1 VLSLRS
7 TAKRKR
13 RFCAR
18 GKYPVNPSP
27 QAVKEHCSWLV
38 AGHDYVPADGPRAA
52 ELLRGR
58 RTALCSSKSAGR
70 PRRGGGD
77 CGGVDRHHRRLRICR
92 LSTEARRHSES
103 PWQEPRPATAPPWLA
118 GSASRSC
125 NDDGSPMAVRVA
137 VRSAPSPTEEPA
149 AASPNPAM
157 RNRSPGNGTRS
168 RITTGPGSESGN
180 ASFSNARSTA
190 ASDLA

>member
-1 VLSLRS
+1 MQMLSLSLRS

-77 CGGVDRHHRRLRICR
+77 CGGELIDTIERLWRFC
-92 LSTEARRHSES
+92 LSTEARRHH
-103 PWQEPRPATAPPWLA
+103 Q
-118 GSASRSC
+118 
-125 NDDGSPMAVRVA
+125 
-137 VRSAPSPTEEPA
+137 
-149 AASPNPAM
+149 
-157 RNRSPGNGTRS
+157 RSPS
-168 RITTGPGSESGN
+168 
-180 ASFSNARSTA
+180 AL
-190 ASDLA
+190 DLA